1 MSNISW
7 ETVSGLVGRQAVAIA
22 VVLTTTFGG
31 IGTGTALASSSH
43 RQPARRVLA
52 KVDDPADA
60 VFNFGDDLD
69 AVNYEIGFLPDQRD
83 PERLGAACKA
93 VFRDQPGFESAVQ
106 HADHAKDIGA
116 ALVADAEPIVEL
128 CADPMSA
135 DDDAEANAAQGFDD
149 FHEQAFDFA
158 AAVK

>member
-1 MSNISW
+1 M
-7 ETVSGLVGRQAVAIA
+7 GRQAVAVA

-31 IGTGTALASSSH
+31 IGTSTALASSS
-43 RQPARRVLA
+43 PARPAVKTAA
-52 KVDDPADA
+52 KVGDPADA

-69 AVNYEIGFLPDQRD
+69 AVNYQIEFLPDQRD
-83 PERLGAACKA
+83 PERLDAACKA
-93 VFRDQPGFESAVQ
+93 VFRDQPRFESAVQ
-106 HADHAKDIGA
+106 HADHAKGVGA

-135 DDDAEANAAQGFDD
+135 DDVAEANAAQGFDD